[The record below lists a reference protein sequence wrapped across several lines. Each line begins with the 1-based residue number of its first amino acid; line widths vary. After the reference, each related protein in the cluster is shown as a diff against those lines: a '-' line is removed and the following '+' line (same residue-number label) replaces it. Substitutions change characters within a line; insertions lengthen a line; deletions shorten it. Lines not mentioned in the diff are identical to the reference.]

1 MPLEGYP
8 QVQVFQRDMC
18 IADWAVWIILGSLGL
33 SVAETISSSMLPKA
47 LISVWGFMPLL

>member
-8 QVQVFQRDMC
+8 QVQVFQRGMC
-18 IADWAVWIILGSLGL
+18 IADWALWIILGSQGL

-47 LISVWGFMPLL
+47 LISVWGLMPLL

>member
-8 QVQVFQRDMC
+8 QVQVFQRGMC
-18 IADWAVWIILGSLGL
+18 IADWALWIILGSQGL